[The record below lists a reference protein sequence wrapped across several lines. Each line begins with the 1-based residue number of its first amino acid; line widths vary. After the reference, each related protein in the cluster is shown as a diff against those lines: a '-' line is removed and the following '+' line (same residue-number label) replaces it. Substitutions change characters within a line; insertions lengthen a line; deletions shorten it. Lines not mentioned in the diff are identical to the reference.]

1 MLRAITLVMLF
12 FTTTSC
18 SSLGFLFFSNNVDRD
33 IDVSYREEFITL
45 APSSHSERFRR
56 SSNPIPMSV
65 AVGDCKYDYDE
76 KRFFDA
82 VSARD
87 LEKFDRRVR
96 FVMEIAIHP
105 NGEIR
110 LYQFNPDTR
119 ARVFEILPAGYR
131 ITPINKDGEAD
142 C

>member
-1 MLRAITLVMLF
+1 MLRIFALIVLL

-18 SSLGFLFFSNNVDRD
+18 SSLGSIFFSNKFSQD
-33 IDVSYREEFITL
+33 IHITYRKELITL
-45 APSSHSERFRR
+45 TPSSQSELFRR
-56 SSNPIPMSV
+56 ASNPIPMSV

-96 FVMEIAIHP
+96 FVLEIAIHP
-105 NGEIR
+105 DGEVR

-119 ARVFEILPAGYR
+119 ARIFEIQPAGYR
-131 ITPINKDGEAD
+131 ITPINKGGEAE